1 MQAFKFN
8 YQDVFRAPRF
18 AFSLQRMWI
27 QLVGL
32 SIGYIVYLILTYLSF
47 LSAGFGLGGS
57 WARYGLLPCL
67 LAAGE
72 SYPWYS
78 WLIWAA
84 GSLLFA
90 AILLVTNTAVSRAI
104 YMQVK
109 GNNFYSWRESFSF
122 ALRKIWSVLLTP
134 ISLLILVGF
143 MIVGGL
149 IIGLL
154 GKIPFIGELG
164 VSFFTILWFFAA
176 LLLFFI
182 LIVATI
188 SVLLVPAIIATTDED
203 AFEAI
208 FQSFSITWNQPW
220 RFILYEAT
228 TLVLSVFAM
237 GIFAFF
243 VKESIM
249 IMNNIFASSMGA
261 DFVNLSNNGQAMLQ
275 SWLLMGQNVVEG
287 LFRGLAPLVY
297 FQRDFILIPASE
309 LPVTVVIS
317 SYFYGLSLLF
327 IAGWVLSYGLATF
340 ASGNTVFYIVL
351 RKIKD
356 NENLLERKDKEEE
369 EDEED
374 EEQKGNEDSE
384 KEPEEI
390 KDQEPESDE
399 GAKKE

>member
-1 MQAFKFN
+1 MQSFKFN

-27 QLVGL
+27 QFVGL
-32 SIGYIVYLILTYLSF
+32 SAGYIVYLIFTYLSF
-47 LSAGFGLGGS
+47 LSAGFGLSGT

-78 WLIWAA
+78 WIIWAV
-84 GSLLFA
+84 GSTVFA
-90 AILLVTNTAVSRAI
+90 AILLLANTAVSRAI
-104 YMQVK
+104 YMQAK
-109 GNNFYSWRESFSF
+109 GNNFYSWRESYSF

-134 ISLLILVGF
+134 ISLLILVGL
-143 MIVGGL
+143 MILGGL
-149 IIGLL
+149 VVGLL
-154 GKIPFIGELG
+154 GKIPYIGELG
-164 VSFFTILWFFAA
+164 VSFFTLIWFFAA

-182 LIVATI
+182 LIVAAI
-188 SVLLVPAIIATTDED
+188 SALLVPAIIATTDED

-208 FQSFSITWNQPW
+208 FQSFSLTWNQPW
-220 RFILYEAT
+220 RLILYEAT

-237 GIFAFF
+237 GVFAFF
-243 VKESIM
+243 VKESVI
-249 IMNNIFASSMGA
+249 IMNNIFASFMGA

-275 SWLLMGQNVVEG
+275 SWLLMGQNIVES
-287 LFRGLAPLVY
+287 LFKNLAPLVY
-297 FQRDFILIPASE
+297 FQREFILIPASE

-340 ASGNTVFYIVL
+340 SSCHTVFYITL

-356 NENLLERKDKEEE
+356 DENLLQRKDKEEE
-369 EDEED
+369 EEEEEEEKQEEKESTATENEED
-374 EEQKGNEDSE
+374 EQSSSNEDESE
-384 KEPEEI
+384 NK
-390 KDQEPESDE
+390 
-399 GAKKE
+399 